1 MAGAGW
7 ETKNAK
13 RIRIARSIKL
23 SMSLVW
29 LIFNLLKYAEETDDK
44 VAAISNKTNSNKA
57 NQDKLA
63 VAYSISHAAFKPR
76 EIAGR
81 SRHFVI
87 PRNSRWRRT
96 GNERGE
102 VVVETEGK
110 RSRPGADKEDFRQS
124 VGKLAGSLPK
134 ANWTAKILE
143 LYRST

>member
-1 MAGAGW
+1 MPHYRYKKQKEVTFNTYMTSLNSYALHTYKAPPVKVKLQRPFTQMAGAGW

-13 RIRIARSIKL
+13 RIRKDRSIKL

-29 LIFNLLKYAEETDDK
+29 LIFNLLKYAEETDDE

-87 PRNSRWRRT
+87 PRNS
-96 GNERGE
+96 
-102 VVVETEGK
+102 
-110 RSRPGADKEDFRQS
+110 
-124 VGKLAGSLPK
+124 
-134 ANWTAKILE
+134 
-143 LYRST
+143 